1 MLSKNNFNEKLRQMN
16 NQKDHFAIRKLTIG
30 VASVLIGITFMGFG
44 GQTVNADEITGNTQ
58 SETTQVSTTTQQNDS
73 DSSAQKNTAQSQV
86 QPAVNPTQKL
96 ADQEETQSPAAG
108 NTTQPETTQVSTITQ
123 QNDSD
128 SSAQKNAA
136 QSQVQPA
143 VNPTQRSA
151 DQNVERTQS
160 PVAGN
165 TTQPETQNDSKYNVA
180 DWDGS
185 LNDETHEYTLN
196 KYNGSD
202 KENIYIPNTQD
213 FIDAG
218 RISSDDKV
226 YITKNLMHS
235 ITNNGAVNV
244 TVDDQG
250 EKNKVYA
257 KGDWNHAFSAYR
269 TNLKHVNLSHVDTSG
284 VTNMNSLFL
293 GSNDLQ
299 SVDFS
304 GCDLSNVEDL
314 GGLFQNDSQL
324 ESVDFGGLD
333 FKNIKNTKNMF
344 FGTNITDINLKDA
357 KNYDK
362 TILSAYVNAKR
373 NSHTK
378 TIDFS
383 DITIPNDLTDLSGL
397 LSGMPDLEEVDL
409 TNLNLPEGADIT
421 NFFMNDHNL
430 KKINFGNIDFNKV
443 KTNNNMFFGNDSL
456 TDMELSNTKN
466 VNEVVLRQ
474 YVGAAKRRKAESID
488 FKGIKL
494 SANMHNISG
503 LLSNLPDLKHADL
516 TDLDLSN
523 VEDLGGLFQNDSQLE
538 SVDFG
543 GLDFKNIKNTKNM
556 FFGTNIT
563 DINLTGTKGVTRPMI
578 DAFVK
583 ASQNKGDDTIDLSNI
598 GSLSDHLTNL
608 SGAFSGLKG
617 VKKIDLTNWDT
628 RHVTKMN
635 DMFRNSTDLEE
646 IDGLENWDTENVTNM
661 SNMFASYTNP
671 TTNDYNPK
679 SLSSIGHLKSLD
691 LSKWNTGKVTNMNF
705 MFGGQTYLTSLGDLS
720 HWNTSNVTD
729 MRGLF
734 YDLENIPAL
743 DLSNW
748 TTDKVTDMSYMF
760 SYMSKIKNLDSISDW
775 NTHDVV
781 DMSYMFNGMT
791 DLERLDLSNWDPSS
805 VGNNTTAQNYS
816 LARMFSNDINLT
828 TVGDL
833 SKWADKTGNV
843 HDTRWM
849 FYNTPK
855 LENVDL
861 HGWKTGK
868 LQIAEGM
875 FWKSGA
881 KHINLDGWD
890 LSGLK
895 RITDAGYVEGSP
907 NPGHLPIL
915 RGNEHM
921 FQDLVN
927 KSVISMNGVTLPMDV
942 NTAFMVDDFSGDKPI
957 IVIANGKD
965 GKALDDLLK
974 LNTQKWAHQDIT
986 GRQNSDFITYV
997 RADDNTKQIGHHGLN
1012 FIFTN
1017 LNDLH
1022 NYFNKV
1028 TNRDAVEVD
1037 MANDPNGKQL
1047 VHDWNAQNDVDGNNI
1062 VKTVRRVSPDS
1073 SYDPYSMAIHDV
1085 DGKGNMLA
1093 DLMTSKYQLDIVAPT
1108 TTTETKNPTRKIIIE
1123 NPDGSTR
1130 TKKQTVEFTRN
1141 VTKHIDGTEQATQWS
1156 PTKGT
1161 WDHFD
1166 IPQHDGY
1173 DSYIDGVA
1181 GTSIGAENINAD
1193 TNNVT
1198 IHVTYKS
1205 NTPDNPGP
1213 DKPEPNKPTVPN
1225 KDNDHNKSDESE
1237 NIRPQ
1242 AEDKNKKNSKTK
1254 NAGFHGQTA
1263 PHAATAPN
1271 RLVAP
1276 KGDQLATGKGLKKL
1290 SNKPASA
1297 VKVNAKKEN
1306 TLPQTGEEKDN
1317 LGLLGLGLLALAAL
1331 GFVDRKR
1338 RD

>member
-1 MLSKNNFNEKLRQMN
+1 
-16 NQKDHFAIRKLTIG
+16 
-30 VASVLIGITFMGFG
+30 
-44 GQTVNADEITGNTQ
+44 
-58 SETTQVSTTTQQNDS
+58 
-73 DSSAQKNTAQSQV
+73 
-86 QPAVNPTQKL
+86 
-96 ADQEETQSPAAG
+96 
-108 NTTQPETTQVSTITQ
+108 
-123 QNDSD
+123 
-128 SSAQKNAA
+128 
-136 QSQVQPA
+136 
-143 VNPTQRSA
+143 
-151 DQNVERTQS
+151 
-160 PVAGN
+160 
-165 TTQPETQNDSKYNVA
+165 
-180 DWDGS
+180 
-185 LNDETHEYTLN
+185 
-196 KYNGSD
+196 
-202 KENIYIPNTQD
+202 
-213 FIDAG
+213 
-218 RISSDDKV
+218 
-226 YITKNLMHS
+226 
-235 ITNNGAVNV
+235 
-244 TVDDQG
+244 
-250 EKNKVYA
+250 
-257 KGDWNHAFSAYR
+257 
-269 TNLKHVNLSHVDTSG
+269 
-284 VTNMNSLFL
+284 
-293 GSNDLQ
+293 
-299 SVDFS
+299 SVD
-304 GCDLSNVEDL
+304 LS
-314 GGLFQNDSQL
+314 
-324 ESVDFGGLD
+324 GLD
-333 FKNIKNTKNMF
+333 FKNIKNT
-344 FGTNITDINLKDA
+344 
-357 KNYDK
+357 
-362 TILSAYVNAKR
+362 
-373 NSHTK
+373 
-378 TIDFS
+378 
-383 DITIPNDLTDLSGL
+383 
-397 LSGMPDLEEVDL
+397 
-409 TNLNLPEGADIT
+409 
-421 NFFMNDHNL
+421 
-430 KKINFGNIDFNKV
+430 
-443 KTNNNMFFGNDSL
+443 NNMFYGNDSL
-456 TDMELSNTKN
+456 TK
-466 VNEVVLRQ
+466 
-474 YVGAAKRRKAESID
+474 
-488 FKGIKL
+488 
-494 SANMHNISG
+494 
-503 LLSNLPDLKHADL
+503 
-516 TDLDLSN
+516 
-523 VEDLGGLFQNDSQLE
+523 
-538 SVDFG
+538 VD
-543 GLDFKNIKNTKNM
+543 
-556 FFGTNIT
+556 
-563 DINLTGTKGVTRPMI
+563 LTGTKGVTRPMI

-598 GSLSDHLTNL
+598 GSLSDHLTDL

-646 IDGLENWDTENVTNM
+646 IDGLENWNTENVTNM

-679 SLSSIGHLKSLD
+679 SLSSTGHLKSLD
-691 LSKWNTGKVTNMNF
+691 LSKWNTSKVTNMNF

-743 DLSNW
+743 DLTNW

-760 SYMSKIKNLDSISDW
+760 SNMSKIKNLDSISDW
-775 NTHDVV
+775 NTHNVV

-855 LENVDL
+855 LENIDL
-861 HGWKTGK
+861 HGWNTGK

-881 KHINLDGWD
+881 KHINIDGWD

-907 NPGHLPIL
+907 NPGDLQIW

-942 NTAFMVDDFSGDKPI
+942 NTAFMVDDFSGNKPI

-1017 LNDLH
+1017 LKDLH

-1028 TNRDAVEVD
+1028 TNRDAVEAD

-1047 VHDWNAQNDVDGNNI
+1047 VHDWNAQLDVDGNNI
-1062 VKTVRRVSPDS
+1062 VMTARRVSPDS
-1073 SYDPYSMAIHDV
+1073 SYDPYSMAIHAV

-1093 DLMTSKYQLDIVAPT
+1093 DLMTSKYQLHIAAPT
-1108 TTTETKNPTRKIIIE
+1108 TTKETKDPTRTIIIE
-1123 NPDGSTR
+1123 NPDGSTSIE
-1130 TKKQTVEFTRN
+1130 KQTVEFTRS
-1141 VTKHIDGTEQATQWS
+1141 VTKHVDGTEEDTPWTPAS
-1156 PTKGT
+1156 GN

-1166 IPQHDGY
+1166 VTQHDGY

-1193 TNNVT
+1193 TSNVT

-1205 NTPDNPGP
+1205 NTPDNPTP
-1213 DKPEPNKPTVPN
+1213 DNPEPEKTKPETPEVPN
-1225 KDNDHNKSDESE
+1225 NPDEPNEPEKPIVPKKNDKHKKSNKSE
-1237 NIRPQ
+1237 NTRPN
-1242 AEDKNKKNSKTK
+1242 AEDKNKKNSKIH
-1254 NAGFHGQTA
+1254 NAGVHGQTA

-1276 KGDQLATGKGLKKL
+1276 KGDQLATGKGLKEL

-1297 VKVNAKKEN
+1297 AKANANNKE

-1317 LGLLGLGLLALAAL
+1317 VGLLGLCLLALAAL